1 MPVRVEATSCTALAF
16 EMHKLAAA
24 VASQVATRKDVLDL
38 IKRRSFFNKYTYQI
52 ICPEIEAMQA
62 NTIIISPFYELH
74 MFTTS
79 NTHYMDAI

>member
-38 IKRRSFFNKYTYQI
+38 IKKRSFFNKYIY
-52 ICPEIEAMQA
+52 
-62 NTIIISPFYELH
+62 
-74 MFTTS
+74 
-79 NTHYMDAI
+79 